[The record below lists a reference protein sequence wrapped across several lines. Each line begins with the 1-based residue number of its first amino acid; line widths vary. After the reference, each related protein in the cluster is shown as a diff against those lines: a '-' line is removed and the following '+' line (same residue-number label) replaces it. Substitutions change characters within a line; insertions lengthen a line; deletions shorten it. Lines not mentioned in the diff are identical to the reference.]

1 MHRYVLAA
9 ALALSVARPA
19 AAEFADAIEA
29 YDQGDYATTFA
40 ELRPLAEA
48 GDPNAQYMLGFLYER
63 GEGVARDLTRAY
75 AWYGLAARQG
85 DAFAAQALA
94 QLARRMSA
102 AQIAEAEA
110 YARAVAPAG
119 N

>member
-9 ALALSVARPA
+9 ALALSVVRSA
-19 AAEFADAIEA
+19 AADFADAIEA

-40 ELRPLAEA
+40 ETRPLAER
-48 GDPNAQYMLGFLYER
+48 GDADAQYMLGFLYER

-94 QLARRMSA
+94 ELARRMTA
-102 AQIAEAEA
+102 AEIAEAEA
-110 YARAVAPAG
+110 FARVFGPDG
-119 N
+119 D

>member
-9 ALALSVARPA
+9 ALALSVVRPA
-19 AAEFADAIEA
+19 AADFADAIEA

-40 ELRPLAEA
+40 ETRPLAER
-48 GDPNAQYMLGFLYER
+48 GDADAQYMLGFLYER

-75 AWYGLAARQG
+75 AWYILAARQG

-94 QLARRMSA
+94 ALARRMSDADIADAETFARLIA
-102 AQIAEAEA
+102 AD
-110 YARAVAPAG
+110 
-119 N
+119 

>member
-1 MHRYVLAA
+1 MHRYILAA

-19 AAEFADAIEA
+19 AADFADAIEA

-40 ELRPLAEA
+40 ETRPLAER
-48 GDPNAQYMLGFLYER
+48 GDADAQYMLGFLYER

-94 QLARRMSA
+94 ELARRMSA
-102 AQIAEAEA
+102 AEIAEAEA
-110 YARAVAPAG
+110 FARVIAPDG
-119 N
+119 G

>member
-1 MHRYVLAA
+1 MHRYLLAA
-9 ALALSVARPA
+9 ALVVLVVCPAVAD
-19 AAEFADAIEA
+19 FADAIEA

-40 ELRPLAEA
+40 ESRPLAAA
-48 GDPNAQYMLGFLYER
+48 GDADAQYILGFLYER

-102 AQIAEAEA
+102 AEVTEAEA
-110 YARAVAPAG
+110 FARLIAPD
-119 N
+119 